1 MQADRQAYIY
11 EAKTCICGYV
21 NMPSNDRENLAC
33 IMMVTGSST
42 LIEHTKIQ
50 ADALN
55 KVQDIKTV
63 CSCDRM
69 QGKTM

>member
-1 MQADRQAYIY
+1 
-11 EAKTCICGYV
+11 
-21 NMPSNDRENLAC
+21 
-33 IMMVTGSST
+33 MMVTGSST
-42 LIEHTKIQ
+42 LTAHTKIR